1 MLTTQNGLRY
11 LIKLKGKIDDINNY
25 IHTRNVRNV
34 QFQMIFEIEAQ
45 SQESAKNHLSLLVI
59 TLSEDV
65 IS

>member
-1 MLTTQNGLRY
+1 
-11 LIKLKGKIDDINNY
+11 
-25 IHTRNVRNV
+25 
-34 QFQMIFEIEAQ
+34 MIFEIEAQ